1 MGELLNRTG
10 LTQLVYGAGELE
22 NFKNNSLFFLKKY
35 SGSDQS
41 VTNVSPASIQVG
53 GFYHLHYM
61 DDSNW
66 MKYSP
71 IFVVDFKKFSNMLM
85 VFGVNM
91 NFLPIEI
98 RVSIFDNFIG
108 KNDFEK
114 DSLLPVNF
122 EGIYQELRKY
132 GFEYAIV
139 EYNVAQIKLV
149 HKINMAEVPR
159 FLYSG
164 HPVNIYDPKKLYGIW
179 KAKISKRNE
188 RDSEMIQYLADDFTK
203 MQEEF
208 EGRLVTLKQHVERLK
223 RSVNKYG

>member
-1 MGELLNRTG
+1 MGELLERSELN
-10 LTQLVYGAGELE
+10 QLVYGAGMFE
-22 NFKNNSLFFLKKY
+22 NFKNNSLFFLKKF
-35 SGSDQS
+35 SASDES
-41 VTNVSPASIQVG
+41 VTNVNPSTIQIG

-71 IFVVDFKKFSNMLM
+71 IFTVDFKKFSNMLI

-98 RVSIFDNFIG
+98 RISIFDNFIQ

-114 DSLLPVNF
+114 DNLLAVNF

-139 EYNVAQIKLV
+139 EYNVVQIKLA
-149 HKINMAEVPR
+149 HKINMADVPR

-164 HPVNIYDPKKLYGIW
+164 HPVNIYDPKKLYSIW
-179 KAKISKRNE
+179 KAKIGKRNE
-188 RDSEMIQYLADDFTK
+188 RDADMSKYLANDFTK
-203 MQEEF
+203 MEEEF
-208 EGRLVTLKQHVERLK
+208 KDRITTLKEHVERLK
-223 RSVNKYG
+223 RSVKKYG